1 LTRLREDLPRS
12 VQLLV
17 GGRGA
22 PAGRADLVTVDGF
35 AGLDRW
41 AQGLR
46 A

>member
-1 LTRLREDLPRS
+1 MPRQA
-12 VQLLV
+12 QLLV

-22 PAGRADLVTVDGF
+22 PAGRADIVTVHGF
-35 AGLDRW
+35 AGLVRW